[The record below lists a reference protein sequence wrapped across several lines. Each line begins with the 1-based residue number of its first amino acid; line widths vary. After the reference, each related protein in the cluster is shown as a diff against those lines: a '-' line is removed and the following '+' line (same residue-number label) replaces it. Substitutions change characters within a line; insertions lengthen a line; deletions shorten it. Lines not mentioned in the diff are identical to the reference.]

1 VTERETIVPTG
12 WESTH
17 ERYRLSPMLRVG
29 NRLYLSGHTDHTDEA
44 EGGDVETKIRS
55 AFADV
60 ARTLALAG
68 ASWRDVVSITSY
80 HVGLNEHKDTII
92 RVHNEF
98 VSEPYPTW
106 TGVGVAELSGNAIVE
121 VAVVAELSGE

>member
-1 VTERETIVPTG
+1 MIQRKTIVPKG
-12 WESTH
+12 WGQTH
-17 ERYRLSPMLRVG
+17 EKFRLSPMLRVG
-29 NRLYLSGHTDHTDEA
+29 NRLYLSGHTDEA
-44 EGGDVETKIRS
+44 KGGGVEEKIRS
-55 AFADV
+55 AFEDV
-60 ARTLALAG
+60 GRTLALAG

-80 HVGLNEHKDTII
+80 HVGLNEHRDTIV

-106 TGVGVAELSGNAIVE
+106 TGVGVAELSGDAIVE

>member
-1 VTERETIVPTG
+1 MNRESITPES

-17 ERYRLSPMLRVG
+17 HSFKLSPALRVG
-29 NRLYLSGHTDHTDEA
+29 DRLYLSGHTDERGET
-44 EGGDVETKIRS
+44 VEERIRS
-55 AFADV
+55 AFEDV
-60 ARTLALAG
+60 SETLALAG

-80 HVGLNEHKDTII
+80 HVGMSEHKETII

-106 TGVGVAELSGNAIVE
+106 TGVGVTELSGGAIVE
-121 VAVVAELSGE
+121 VAVVAELQDVNGA